1 MKNNKEPKNRRTK
14 NQKGQDMALKKRK
27 AAGSAKSSVRRRAR
41 LVEGSQ
47 RATAG
52 VPGSEKD
59 VKRRTGNFETAG
71 EHARIGGRTSGIVG
85 QNTKKFSTDK
95 RSQK

>member
-1 MKNNKEPKNRRTK
+1 MPMKK
-14 NQKGQDMALKKRK
+14 QKRAE
-27 AAGSAKSSVRRRAR
+27 SAKSSVRKRSR

-52 VPGSEKD
+52 MPGAEQD
-59 VKRRTGNFETAG
+59 ARRRLGNFQTAG

-85 QNTKKFSTDK
+85 QTTKQNRTNNREKK
-95 RSQK
+95 G